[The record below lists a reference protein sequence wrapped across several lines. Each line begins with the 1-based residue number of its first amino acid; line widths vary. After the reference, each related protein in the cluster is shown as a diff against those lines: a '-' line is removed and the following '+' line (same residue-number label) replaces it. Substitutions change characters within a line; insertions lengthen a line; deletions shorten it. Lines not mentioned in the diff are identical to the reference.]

1 MEDIIFFATL
11 IVPVVM
17 ALVEVVK
24 RTVNM
29 DNKYAT
35 LVSLIVGLLVGF
47 AGSIFT
53 DLDLTSRLWAG
64 ALAGLSSSG
73 LYDLIKPKKTTDDK
87 KVNY

>member
-35 LVSLIVGLLVGF
+35 LVSLIVGLLVGL

-53 DLDLTSRLWAG
+53 DLDLVSRLWAG

>member
-35 LVSLIVGLLVGF
+35 LISLVVGLLVGF

-53 DLDLTSRLWAG
+53 DLDVVSRLWAG
-64 ALAGLSSSG
+64 AFAGLSSSG
-73 LYDLIKPKKTTDDK
+73 LYDLIKPKKTSDDNK
-87 KVNY
+87 INV